1 MNKSIFDLI
10 EEVEVNSINF
20 ESICN
25 IIKKED
31 KKLENTESI
40 IFESASLNKKST
52 GKNITVIYSDDNKLN
67 DVGIFKKVE
76 DTYGVTLPNDL
87 KKFIELYNGCTIEV
101 KFIDETSEYNTYEFD
116 MKNFNTNSSFNIL
129 DEFDIEYYS
138 NKSTKFV
145 PLLHDGMG
153 NYYGIT
159 KDGISYHNHDTD
171 KISKITTSWTKF
183 LSDVKFWKS
192 AYDGTI

>member
-25 IIKKED
+25 IVKED
-31 KKLENTESI
+31 KNLENMESI
-40 IFESASLNKKST
+40 TFESTNLNKKST
-52 GKNITVIYSDDNKLN
+52 GNNITVVYSDEDKLK

-76 DTYGVTLPNDL
+76 DAYGVTLPNDL
-87 KKFIELYNGCTIEV
+87 KKFIELYNGCTIEI
-101 KFIDETSEYNTYEFD
+101 KFIDETSEYNTYRFD
-116 MKNFNTNSSFNIL
+116 MKDFNENSSFNIL
-129 DEFDIEYYS
+129 DDFDIKYYN
-138 NKSTKFV
+138 NKSTKFI

-159 KDGISYHNHDTD
+159 KDGVSYHNHETD

-183 LSDVKFWKS
+183 LSNVKFWKS
-192 AYDGTI
+192 ACDGTI

>member
-10 EEVEVNSINF
+10 EEVEVNSIKF

-25 IIKKED
+25 IVKED
-31 KKLENTESI
+31 KNLENMESI
-40 IFESASLNKKST
+40 TFESTNLNKKST
-52 GKNITVIYSDDNKLN
+52 GNNITVVYSDEDKLK

-76 DTYGVTLPNDL
+76 DAYGVTLPNDL
-87 KKFIELYNGCTIEV
+87 KKFIELYNGCTIEI
-101 KFIDETSEYNTYEFD
+101 KFIDETSEYNTYRFD
-116 MKNFNTNSSFNIL
+116 MKDFNENSSFNIL
-129 DEFDIEYYS
+129 DDFDIKYY
-138 NKSTKFV
+138 NNESTKFI

-159 KDGISYHNHDTD
+159 KDGVSYHNHETD

-183 LSDVKFWKS
+183 LSNVKFWKS
-192 AYDGTI
+192 ACDGTI

>member
-25 IIKKED
+25 IVKED
-31 KKLENTESI
+31 KNLENMESI
-40 IFESASLNKKST
+40 TFESTSLNKKST
-52 GKNITVIYSDDNKLN
+52 GDNITVVYSDEDKLK

-76 DTYGVTLPNDL
+76 DAYGVTLPNDL
-87 KKFIELYNGCTIEV
+87 KKFIELYNSCTIEI
-101 KFIDETSEYNTYEFD
+101 KFIDETSEYNTYRFD
-116 MKNFNTNSSFNIL
+116 MKDFNENSSFNIL
-129 DEFDIEYYS
+129 DDFDIKYYN

-159 KDGISYHNHDTD
+159 KDGVSYHNHETD

-183 LSDVKFWKS
+183 LSNVKFWKS
-192 AYDGTI
+192 ACDGTI

>member
-25 IIKKED
+25 IVKED
-31 KKLENTESI
+31 KNLENMESI
-40 IFESASLNKKST
+40 TFESTNLNKKST
-52 GKNITVIYSDDNKLN
+52 GNNITVVYSDEDKLK

-76 DTYGVTLPNDL
+76 DAYGVTLPNDL
-87 KKFIELYNGCTIEV
+87 KKFIELYNGCTIEI
-101 KFIDETSEYNTYEFD
+101 KFIDETSEYNTYRFD
-116 MKNFNTNSSFNIL
+116 MKDFNENSSFNIL
-129 DEFDIEYYS
+129 DDFDIKYYN
-138 NKSTKFV
+138 NKSIKFI

-159 KDGISYHNHDTD
+159 KDGVSYHNHETD

-183 LSDVKFWKS
+183 LSNVKFWKS
-192 AYDGTI
+192 ACDGTI

>member
-25 IIKKED
+25 IIEED
-31 KKLENTESI
+31 KNLENMESI
-40 IFESASLNKKST
+40 TFENASLNKKST
-52 GKNITVIYSDDNKLN
+52 GNNITVVYSDEDKLK

-76 DTYGVTLPNDL
+76 DAYGVTLPNDL
-87 KKFIELYNGCTIEV
+87 KKFIELYNGCTIEI
-101 KFIDETSEYNTYEFD
+101 KFIDETSEYNTYRFD
-116 MKNFNTNSSFNIL
+116 MKDFNENSSFNIL
-129 DEFDIEYYS
+129 DDFDIKYYN
-138 NKSTKFV
+138 NKSTKFI

-159 KDGISYHNHDTD
+159 KDGVSYYNHETD

-183 LSDVKFWKS
+183 LSNVKFWKS
-192 AYDGTI
+192 ACDGTI